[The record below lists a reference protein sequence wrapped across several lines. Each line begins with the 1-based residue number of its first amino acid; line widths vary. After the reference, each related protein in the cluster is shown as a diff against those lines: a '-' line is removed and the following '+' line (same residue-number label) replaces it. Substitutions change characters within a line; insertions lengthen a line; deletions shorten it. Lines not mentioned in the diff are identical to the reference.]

1 MSRNGYAC
9 EQGKW
14 PKAQDIYN
22 ELHELT
28 SKPIYCVSDAA
39 YKDIVEN
46 YFDKQ
51 CAKSKAITTEAKQY
65 IPGGVQ
71 HNLAFNKPFP
81 MCMVKA
87 EGAYL
92 YDADGNKYFDFLQAG
107 GPTIL
112 GSNFPEVQEQAIEL
126 IKSCGPVT
134 GLFHEAELLLAKEI
148 NKHMPACEMFRMLGS
163 GTESVMAAIRVSRC
177 ATKNK
182 RVIKVGGAYH
192 GWSDQM
198 VYGLKIPGSR
208 NLLESHGIPKGC
220 YGSTDE
226 VRPNDLKM
234 LEGMLRRNKLRG
246 GTACV
251 IVEPVGPEAALVPLT
266 SITTRK
272 PLNLPTNTARSSS
285 LTKSLPVSVWVLA
298 ERKVSSTSNPTL
310 PSSAK
315 SSPAVIPQR
324 AA

>member
-134 GLFHEAELLLAKEI
+134 GLFHEAELLDRKSTRL
-148 NKHMPACEMFRMLGS
+148 NS
-163 GTESVMAAIRVSRC
+163 
-177 ATKNK
+177 
-182 RVIKVGGAYH
+182 
-192 GWSDQM
+192 
-198 VYGLKIPGSR
+198 
-208 NLLESHGIPKGC
+208 SH
-220 YGSTDE
+220 
-226 VRPNDLKM
+226 
-234 LEGMLRRNKLRG
+234 
-246 GTACV
+246 
-251 IVEPVGPEAALVPLT
+251 T
-266 SITTRK
+266 S
-272 PLNLPTNTARSSS
+272 
-285 LTKSLPVSVWVLA
+285 
-298 ERKVSSTSNPTL
+298 
-310 PSSAK
+310 
-315 SSPAVIPQR
+315 
-324 AA
+324 